1 MIKSNFK
8 ITEHQTRYWIRCSLR
23 LIGTA
28 AREFWEGFGKP
39 VLIVAMGVAMSAP
52 LARMAAG
59 ILATM
64 MEGMQ

>member
-1 MIKSNFK
+1 MNGNFR
-8 ITEHQTRYWIRCSLR
+8 IVEHRNRYRARCAWR
-23 LIGTA
+23 FATQA

-39 VLIVAMGVAMSAP
+39 VLIVAIGVAMSAP